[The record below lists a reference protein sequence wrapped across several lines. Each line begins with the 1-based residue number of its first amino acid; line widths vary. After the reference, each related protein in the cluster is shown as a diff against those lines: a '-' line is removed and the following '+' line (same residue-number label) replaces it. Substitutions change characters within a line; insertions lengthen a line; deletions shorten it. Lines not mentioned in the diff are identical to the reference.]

1 MRIRRI
7 LFGILALF
15 LAAMAAVWLL
25 LKYAPHVTL
34 NFAQARLQSQLDP
47 RFPAKKCLLSA
58 CIELTSPR
66 VSLTEGSDRIGIET
80 SFVATLG
87 GRTMPGFTTFTG
99 RPHYESSSGNFYLQD
114 VQVTEFNMSGN
125 APDFDEAVKVRGPG
139 IVAAIMNRFPLYSI
153 QSHPQYGAIAK
164 LALKSVRIVNGQL
177 QVEFSNPLLL
187 FGMPPSPGSLDR

>member
-7 LFGILALF
+7 LFGILAQF

-99 RPHYESSSGNFYLQD
+99 RPLSS
-114 VQVTEFNMSGN
+114 TM
-125 APDFDEAVKVRGPG
+125 
-139 IVAAIMNRFPLYSI
+139 
-153 QSHPQYGAIAK
+153 
-164 LALKSVRIVNGQL
+164 
-177 QVEFSNPLLL
+177 
-187 FGMPPSPGSLDR
+187 